1 MNIFESILVNILM
14 CTFAVIYPWVH
25 GFLIATG
32 EDIFKENIKLLSYF
46 KMINIF
52 YMLIFI
58 FVISLFAL
66 TDFSL
71 LSGWEFF
78 KEGGLDAKN
87 TVWVPVFIIFPTVI
101 LLSTIIYGK
110 ESYTRIMN
118 PKSILIEEND

>member
-1 MNIFESILVNILM
+1 M
-14 CTFAVIYPWVH
+14 CTLAVIYPWVH
-25 GFLIATG
+25 RLLLAIG
-32 EDIFKENIKLLSYF
+32 EDIFKENIKLLSYL

-58 FVISLFAL
+58 FVLSIFAL
-66 TDFSL
+66 TDLSL

-78 KEGGLDAKN
+78 REGGLDAKN
-87 TVWVPVFIIFPTVI
+87 KFWVPVFIIFPTVI

>member
-1 MNIFESILVNILM
+1 M
-14 CTFAVIYPWVH
+14 
-25 GFLIATG
+25 IAIG